1 MQHKI
6 KNTAAFKALTPMQQG
21 IYQRFKPMQEMTD
34 QYRMATN
41 TSTEQ
46 WLNDHKPNGVFKSI
60 ILELI
65 ENDSNHP

>member
-1 MQHKI
+1 MNQKI
-6 KNTAAFKALTPMQQG
+6 KSTAAFQALTTMQQG
-21 IYQRFKPMQEMTD
+21 IYQRSKPMQEMTD

-41 TSTEQ
+41 TTTEQ

-65 ENDSNHP
+65 EDDTRI

>member
-1 MQHKI
+1 MNQKI
-6 KNTAAFKALTPMQQG
+6 KNTKAFQALTPMQQG
-21 IYQRFKPMQEMTD
+21 VYKRSRPMQEMTD

-41 TSTEQ
+41 TTTEQ

-65 ENDSNHP
+65 EDAR